1 VVFSLQLLVCAGAL
15 HAILIGF
22 DTVTDGEADY
32 DGDVFGLVSGY
43 EYDPRT
49 PRPFALFRRD
59 EGTGEGT
66 GEGMEEDGG
75 WTRVVPTG
83 AQPGSRLLGSPVVA
97 HAERILIF
105 GTTDT
110 GAPCVHALLLEGGGR
125 AAGRWLPPQELVPL
139 IRDGFEPEDEERS
152 VDGSEAEDD
161 VPEDNGG
168 PTAEERRR
176 HDEAMAIV
184 RRKESAR
191 GPSEWTAGVALAVAL
206 R

>member
-1 VVFSLQLLVCAGAL
+1 MEDVPLCAPFEQPQVALSLQLHLPYTSAIPPLYLRHTSPIPPLYLPYTSQVVFSLQLLVCAGAL

-43 EYDPRT
+43 EYDPRP

-66 GEGMEEDGG
+66 EEGGG

-110 GAPCVHALLLEGGGR
+110 GA
-125 AAGRWLPPQELVPL
+125 LP
-139 IRDGFEPEDEERS
+139 
-152 VDGSEAEDD
+152 
-161 VPEDNGG
+161 
-168 PTAEERRR
+168 
-176 HDEAMAIV
+176 
-184 RRKESAR
+184 
-191 GPSEWTAGVALAVAL
+191 
-206 R
+206 

>member
-43 EYDPRT
+43 EYDPRP
-49 PRPFALFRRD
+49 PRPFALFRYD

-66 GEGMEEDGG
+66 EEGGG

-110 GAPCVHALLLEGGGR
+110 GAP
-125 AAGRWLPPQELVPL
+125 P
-139 IRDGFEPEDEERS
+139 
-152 VDGSEAEDD
+152 
-161 VPEDNGG
+161 
-168 PTAEERRR
+168 
-176 HDEAMAIV
+176 
-184 RRKESAR
+184 
-191 GPSEWTAGVALAVAL
+191 
-206 R
+206 

>member
-1 VVFSLQLLVCAGAL
+1 MVFSLQLLVCAGAL

-43 EYDPRT
+43 EYDPRP

-59 EGTGEGT
+59 EGT
-66 GEGMEEDGG
+66 EGMEGAEEGGG

-110 GAPCVHALLLEGGGR
+110 GAPCVHALRLEGGGR
-125 AAGRWLPPQELVPL
+125 AACRWLPPQELVPL
-139 IRDGFEPEDEERS
+139 IRDGLEPEDEERS
-152 VDGSEAEDD
+152 VNGSEPEDD
-161 VPEDNGG
+161 VLEDNGG
-168 PTAEERRR
+168 LDAEEDRR
-176 HDEAMAIV
+176 HNAAMDINL
-184 RRKESAR
+184 RKESSR